1 VINRHP
7 ESGSAGD
14 QRSGTLCS
22 VVLCTL
28 GRSATL
34 RRAVTSVLAQRD
46 VELELIL
53 VDNEPATGRT
63 LAAIVGLSDDRLRY
77 IVQPRRGLSAARNAG
92 VAAATG
98 SVIVFTDDDCT
109 VDPGWLQA
117 IVTLFDQ
124 HPDVDA
130 VTGRTLA
137 EGPTTPYQEL
147 FEEFGSFNRG
157 EERTVWQ
164 YRPKPAMSAP
174 NRLADLGTLGAAAPI
189 FPYSAVYGSGNNMAF
204 RSATLQQV
212 GPFDESLGAG
222 SPSAGGED
230 LDMFIRVMLAGLV
243 IVYEP
248 AALVWHSHR
257 SDAGALSEQV
267 RNYGSGLSAMIT
279 KHLLLDTP
287 SRIRILRRVLPGLRH
302 LFSADSAK
310 NVRKSPGFPSAL
322 TRLELIGLIRGPWLY
337 LRGRATLRRSPD
349 LALPWVEPTVAR
361 GDDRRV
367 A

>member
-1 VINRHP
+1 MINRHF
-7 ESGSAGD
+7 ESGSATD
-14 QRSGTLCS
+14 QRGGTLCS

-34 RRAVTSVLAQRD
+34 RRAITSVLAQRD

-53 VDNEPATGRT
+53 VDNEPASGRT
-63 LAAIVGLSDDRLRY
+63 LAAIAGLSDDRLRY

-98 SVIVFTDDDCT
+98 SVVVFTDDDCT
-109 VDPGWLQA
+109 ADPGWLHA
-117 IVTLFDQ
+117 IVTLLDQ
-124 HPDVDA
+124 YPDVDA

-157 EERTVWQ
+157 EERTVWR
-164 YRPKPAMSAP
+164 YPPKPAASTP
-174 NRLADLGTLGAAAPI
+174 SGLADLGTLGEAAPI

-243 IVYEP
+243 LVYEP
-248 AALVWHSHR
+248 SALVWHSHR

-279 KHLLLDTP
+279 KHLLLDRA
-287 SRIRILRRVLPGLRH
+287 SRLRILRRVVPGLRH
-302 LFSADSAK
+302 LFSAGSDK
-310 NVRKSPGFPSAL
+310 NSRKSPGFPSAL
-322 TRLELIGLIRGPWLY
+322 TRLELIGLLRGPWLY
-337 LRGRATLRRSPD
+337 LRGRATLHRSP
-349 LALPWVEPTVAR
+349 ALLLSRVEPKVAR
-361 GDDRRV
+361 DDDRQV